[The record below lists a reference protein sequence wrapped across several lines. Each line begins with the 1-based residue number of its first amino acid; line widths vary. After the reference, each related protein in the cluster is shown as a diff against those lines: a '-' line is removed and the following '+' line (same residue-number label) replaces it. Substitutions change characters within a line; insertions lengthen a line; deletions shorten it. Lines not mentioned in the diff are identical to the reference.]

1 MKYKFNE
8 NSKKVLHKLHKEGI
22 LSSFIKSIEKSIRGQ
37 TSQDI
42 EKMMKKKHAQHAKF
56 VKQIKKDPDA
66 AVNQILKDL
75 GY

>member
-22 LSSFIKSIEKSIRGQ
+22 LSSFVKSIEKSIRGQ
-37 TSQDI
+37 SDRDI

-56 VKQIKKDPDA
+56 VKQIKKDPVA
-66 AVNQILKDL
+66 AADQILKDL